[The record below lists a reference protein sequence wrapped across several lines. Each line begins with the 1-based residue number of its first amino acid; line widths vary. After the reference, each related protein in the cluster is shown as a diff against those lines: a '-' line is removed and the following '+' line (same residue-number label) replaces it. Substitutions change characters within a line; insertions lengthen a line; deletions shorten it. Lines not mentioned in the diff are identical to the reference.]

1 MSSDE
6 LDLEAEQQKIKD
18 ELKELDRTLNKG
30 VPLSHASEALVQE
43 VIDYVLD
50 ARIKKF
56 SRPAKRKHL
65 KSIKNLFTFRLEK
78 YEDRKHKRYA
88 KARNAFIPEASDWT
102 DEQVAEKDEEWSRYF
117 FSRLDE
123 LASRHLKNKTHLWLK
138 NNWE

>member
-1 MSSDE
+1 MSDE
-6 LDLEAEQQKIKD
+6 LDLEEEQETIKK

-30 VPLSHASEALVQE
+30 VPLSHASEKLVRE
-43 VIDYVLD
+43 VVGYVLD
-50 ARIKKF
+50 ARITKF
-56 SRPAKRKHL
+56 TSSRKRDHL
-65 KSIKNLFTFRLEK
+65 KSIKNLFTYRLDVYEK
-78 YEDRKHKRYA
+78 RKHKLYEQP
-88 KARNAFIPEASDWT
+88 RNTFIPEASEWT

>member
-1 MSSDE
+1 MSDE
-6 LDLEAEQQKIKD
+6 LDLEAEQQKIK
-18 ELKELDRTLNKG
+18 EKLKELDRTLNKG
-30 VPLSHASEALVQE
+30 VPLSHASEKLVQE

-65 KSIKNLFTFRLEK
+65 KSVKNLFTFRLEV
-78 YEDRKHKRYA
+78 YEE
-88 KARNAFIPEASDWT
+88 ARNSFIPEASDWT

>member
-1 MSSDE
+1 MSDE
-6 LDLEAEQQKIKD
+6 LDLEEEQEKIKK

-30 VPLSHASEALVQE
+30 VPLSHASEKLVQE
-43 VIDYVLD
+43 VVNYVLD
-50 ARIKKF
+50 ARIQKF
-56 SRPAKRKHL
+56 TSSRKRDHL
-65 KSIKNLFTFRLEK
+65 KSIKNLFTYRIDVYEK
-78 YEDRKHKRYA
+78 RKHKRYDQ
-88 KARNAFIPEASDWT
+88 ARNTFLPEASEWT

>member
-1 MSSDE
+1 MSDE
-6 LDLEAEQQKIKD
+6 LDLEEEQERIKK

-30 VPLSHASEALVQE
+30 VPLSHASEKLVRE
-43 VIDYVLD
+43 VVGYVLD
-50 ARIKKF
+50 ARITKF
-56 SRPAKRKHL
+56 SASPKRNHL
-65 KSIKNLFTFRLEK
+65 KSIKNLFTYRLDVYTK
-78 YEDRKHKRYA
+78 RKHLRYE
-88 KARNAFIPEASDWT
+88 KARNSFIPEASEWT

>member
-6 LDLEAEQQKIKD
+6 LDLEAEQQKIK
-18 ELKELDRTLNKG
+18 EKLKELDRILNKG
-30 VPLSHASEALVQE
+30 VPLSHASEKLVQE

-50 ARIKKF
+50 ARIKEF

-65 KSIKNLFTFRLEK
+65 KSVKNLFTFRLEV
-78 YEDRKHKRYA
+78 YEDRKHKRYEQ
-88 KARNAFIPEASDWT
+88 ARNSFIPEASDWT